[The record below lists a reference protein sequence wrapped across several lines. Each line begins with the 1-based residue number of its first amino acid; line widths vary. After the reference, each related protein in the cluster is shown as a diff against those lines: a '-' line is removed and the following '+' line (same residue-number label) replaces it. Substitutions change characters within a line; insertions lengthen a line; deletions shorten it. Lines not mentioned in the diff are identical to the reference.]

1 VSTVTPK
8 NTVTSQNT
16 VTLQKKICLL
26 GAQAVGK
33 TSLVKRFVESL
44 FSETYKTTVGV
55 KIDKKQVAHSDQ
67 DITLILWDIH
77 GEDKFQRISQTY
89 LRGMAGYLLVVDGTR
104 PETLG
109 TARDLE
115 ALAAQ
120 TVGGVPFVLLVNK
133 VDLKADWGITPE
145 HLQDWRV
152 PVFYTSAK
160 TGEGVEEAFA
170 ALTRAML
177 EV

>member
-1 VSTVTPK
+1 MTQTAMI
-8 NTVTSQNT
+8 
-16 VTLQKKICLL
+16 QKKICLL

-44 FSETYKTTVGV
+44 FSENYKTTVGV
-55 KIDKKQVAHSDQ
+55 KIDKKMVTHEGEN
-67 DITLILWDIH
+67 ITLILWDIH

-104 PETLG
+104 PETLE

-120 TVGGVPFVLLVNK
+120 TVGNVPFMLLVNK
-133 VDLKADWGITPE
+133 VDLKADWGVSSE
-145 HLQDWRV
+145 HLQAWRV

-160 TGEGVEEAFA
+160 TGEGVETAFA
-170 ALTRAML
+170 ALTKAML